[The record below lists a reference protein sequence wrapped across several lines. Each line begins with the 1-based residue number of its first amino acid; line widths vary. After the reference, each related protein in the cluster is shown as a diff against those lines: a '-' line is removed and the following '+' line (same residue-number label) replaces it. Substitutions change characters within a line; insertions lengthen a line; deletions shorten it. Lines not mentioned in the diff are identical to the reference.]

1 MTIRNVMV
9 RHENERGKVKD
20 MIKKAFILAIWICAP
35 THTAVAK
42 DFFLVKYAKSMK
54 DKVFVV
60 KASNVPYPAGRSLR
74 SEGSI
79 LDYYL
84 TKGQLSEQPN
94 RERRYPVSGNRYELR
109 DARYAKTRDM
119 LEVKFN
125 SGRQAEIKLHFPNAS
140 GLSKSDFANLMATI
154 FLTDPEDTAGMMDN
168 FKELIKDY
176 FERRRKTCY

>member
-1 MTIRNVMV
+1 
-9 RHENERGKVKD
+9 

-60 KASNVPYPAGRSLR
+60 KASKVPYPAGRSLR
-74 SEGSI
+74 SEGPI

-109 DARYAKTRDM
+109 DARYAKT
-119 LEVKFN
+119 
-125 SGRQAEIKLHFPNAS
+125 
-140 GLSKSDFANLMATI
+140 LMATI
-154 FLTDPEDTAGMMDN
+154 LLTDPEDTAGMMDN
-168 FKELIKDY
+168 FKELIKNY
-176 FERRRKTCY
+176 FERRRKTCPSF

>member
-60 KASNVPYPAGRSLR
+60 KASNVPYPAGRSSR
-74 SEGSI
+74 
-79 LDYYL
+79 
-84 TKGQLSEQPN
+84 QVNPPMPWRLSHS
-94 RERRYPVSGNRYELR
+94 V
-109 DARYAKTRDM
+109 
-119 LEVKFN
+119 
-125 SGRQAEIKLHFPNAS
+125 FP
-140 GLSKSDFANLMATI
+140 F
-154 FLTDPEDTAGMMDN
+154 
-168 FKELIKDY
+168 
-176 FERRRKTCY
+176 RC